1 VPVIASDTQKQPSAR
16 HSVKLPAPFA
26 ECETDMHPTHRT
38 SYGRS
43 RRRRSH
49 LAIKSDVPGSCP
61 LTALPKQHHRA
72 CPESG
77 YVRPGL
83 RITIRKY
90 GIGLDD

>member
-1 VPVIASDTQKQPSAR
+1 
-16 HSVKLPAPFA
+16 
-26 ECETDMHPTHRT
+26 MHPTHRI
-38 SYGRS
+38 SPGRT

-49 LAIKSDVPGSCP
+49 LALKPDVPGSCP

-83 RITIRKY
+83 RITVRKF
-90 GIGLDD
+90 GIGVDN